1 MLGKLIYPT
10 IKEMIERREFSL
22 IKDALGEL
30 PPSDIA
36 EMLEDIDEAEDRAL
50 IFRLLPHEA
59 ATQCFEYMAVEAQ
72 QQLLEGLG
80 MEKVRRLLE
89 DMSPDDRTALLEEL
103 PAEVTL
109 KLLNLLGP
117 EERRE
122 AQALLAFPEESVGR
136 LMTPDFIY
144 FFEDL
149 TVNGALQKIRKVGF
163 RSETIY
169 DCYVTSRE
177 HKLEGVIS
185 LKELVLADPEARV
198 ADIMD
203 RNIVAA
209 RTHDDREQAARL
221 CERYDLLALPVID
234 REGMIVGIVTVDDL
248 MEVLVDEATEDMQMM
263 GGVLPSEETYMNTSV
278 WQWVWRRG
286 VWLVIL
292 LFAGLLTALVLHR
305 FDSTLQAVI
314 ALTFFIPALTSTGG
328 NTGSQAS
335 VLVIRA
341 LALGEVRL
349 LDLAK
354 IVQKEILVGLIL
366 ALMLGLL
373 LYLVV
378 VIAGVEGGAR
388 FALAISLGLGTVV
401 FVSNLV
407 GAVMPIV
414 LKAVGL
420 DPALTSAPFIATII
434 DVVGLLIYLQIAV
447 LMLNLNG

>member
-10 IKEMIERREFSL
+10 IKEMIEQRDFSS

-36 EMLEDIDEAEDRAL
+36 ELLEDIDEAEDRAL
-50 IFRLLPHEA
+50 IFRLLPHEV
-59 ATQCFEYMAVEAQ
+59 ATPCFEYMSVEAQ
-72 QQLLEGLG
+72 QELLEGLG
-80 MEKVRRLLE
+80 TEKVRRLLE

-109 KLLNLLGP
+109 KLLNLLSP

-122 AQALLAFPEESVGR
+122 AQALLAYPEESVGR
-136 LMTPDFIY
+136 LMTPDFIHL
-144 FFEDL
+144 FEDQ
-149 TVNGALQKIRKVGF
+149 TVEAALQTIRRVGI
-163 RSETIY
+163 RSETVY
-169 DCYVTSRE
+169 DCYVTDRDR
-177 HKLEGVIS
+177 KLMGVVS
-185 LKELVLADPEARV
+185 LKDLVLADPDTRV
-198 ADIMD
+198 AEVMD
-203 RNIVAA
+203 HNIQST
-209 RTHDDREQAARL
+209 RTDEDREQAVRL
-221 CERYDLLALPVID
+221 SKRYDLLALPVVD
-234 REGMIVGIVTVDDL
+234 RDNRIVGIVTVDDL
-248 MEVLVDEATEDMQMM
+248 MDVLVDEATEDIQML
-263 GGVLPSEETYMNTSV
+263 GGVLPSEETYMSTTI
-278 WQWVWRRG
+278 WQWVWRRS

-292 LFAGLLTALVLHR
+292 LFAGLLTALVLHK

-341 LALGEVRL
+341 LALGEVKL
-349 LDLAK
+349 VDILK
-354 IVQKEILVGLIL
+354 IVQKEIVVGLIL
-366 ALMLGLL
+366 ALLLGFL

-378 VIAGVEGGAR
+378 FITGTGGGAR
-388 FALAISLGLGTVV
+388 FAFAIAMGLGTVV

-407 GAVMPIV
+407 GAVMPII

-434 DVVGLLIYLQIAV
+434 DVVGLMIYLQIAV
-447 LMLNLNG
+447 HLLQLSG